1 MTLQTL
7 KLSPSRTAALEGSV
21 TEKLE
26 FNRLTCGS
34 GAMQLPT
41 ADERRAAAD
50 QMRYQLYILDRS
62 QRRLSIE
69 DCVSALLESASA
81 KTAD

>member
-7 KLSPSRTAALEGSV
+7 KLSPGRTTALEGSV
-21 TEKLE
+21 TQEME
-26 FNRLTCGS
+26 FNQIARKS
-34 GAMQLPT
+34 GAMLLPT

-62 QRRLSIE
+62 QRRMSIE